1 MCDTWSVLPRACA
14 EQFGWRQDL
23 VSLTIIELIGM
34 TLLED
39 AGSLRPVTAMEI
51 GKGRAPLCY
60 GSDIHSCRAVYV
72 ICVFKSVY
80 IEKKL
85 YVPLL

>member
-1 MCDTWSVLPRACA
+1 M
-14 EQFGWRQDL
+14 
-23 VSLTIIELIGM
+23 GM
-34 TLLED
+34 TSLED
-39 AGSLRPVTAMEI
+39 AGSLRPVTATET
-51 GKGRAPLCY
+51 GKRAPLCG
-60 GSDIHSCRAVYV
+60 GSEEARCREVYV

>member
-1 MCDTWSVLPRACA
+1 
-14 EQFGWRQDL
+14 
-23 VSLTIIELIGM
+23 M

-39 AGSLRPVTAMEI
+39 AGSLRPVTAMET
-51 GKGRAPLCY
+51 GKGRAPLCR
-60 GSDIHSCRAVYV
+60 GSEEASCRAVYV

-85 YVPLL
+85 YVPLV